1 MEKLE
6 KTRALK
12 KEISSIALGKIERD
26 QISID
31 SDLLDSLKT
40 SPTTISMSILDDLCV
55 SLNIN
60 LLEIADTLD
69 VEIET
74 KAIKITKE
82 EKRKKEEEKRKKE
95 EEKLQAKLQAL
106 KDENKDVIITLIEEL
121 RKEEDDYRG
130 IDEEVVNY
138 FIIVSKEEV
147 NEKQLKGLL
156 EEETEYKREY
166 REYDY
171 SIQNHKSKHHKL
183 KKIKKNTFGF
193 SQEANAD
200 NGEFTYTYSL
210 VESKK
215 ITSEK
220 LAELINPSFLFR
232 LGAPEL
238 YSISDDL
245 YVRLFFNASRIG
257 KQVIPILNGIGKDE
271 LDSLVVWLKK
281 ELKF

>member
-1 MEKLE
+1 MSIEKI
-6 KTRALK
+6 RALK
-12 KEISSIALGKIERD
+12 KGISKIALANIERD
-26 QISID
+26 QISINA
-31 SDLLDSLKT
+31 DLLDSLKI
-40 SPTTISMSILDDLCV
+40 SPTTISMDTLEDLCV
-55 SLNIN
+55 SLGINIS
-60 LLEIADTLD
+60 EIIDIFD

-74 KAIKITKE
+74 KAIKGLKLLKGE
-82 EKRKKEEEKRKKE
+82 E
-95 EEKLQAKLQAL
+95 LQANLQAL
-106 KDENKDVIITLIEEL
+106 KDKNKELIITLIEEL

-156 EEETEYKREY
+156 EKETEYEREY

-171 SIQNHKSKHHKL
+171 SIKNHKSKHHKL

-193 SQEANAD
+193 SQEANDD

-220 LAELINPSFLFR
+220 LAELIKPSFLFY
-232 LGAPEL
+232 LDTPKL
-238 YSISDDL
+238 SSISDDL
-245 YVRLFFNASRIG
+245 YVRLFFDASRIG

>member
-1 MEKLE
+1 MTNQEEKLA

-12 KEISSIALGKIERD
+12 KEISKIALAKIERD
-26 QISID
+26 QISINA
-31 SDLLDSLKT
+31 DLLDSLKI
-40 SPTTISMSILDDLCV
+40 SPTTISMDTLEDLCV
-55 SLNIN
+55 SLGINIS
-60 LLEIADTLD
+60 EIIDIFD

-74 KAIKITKE
+74 KAIKGLKLLKGE
-82 EKRKKEEEKRKKE
+82 E
-95 EEKLQAKLQAL
+95 LQANLQAL
-106 KDENKDVIITLIEEL
+106 KDKNKELIISLIEEL

-171 SIQNHKSKHHKL
+171 SIKNHKSKHHKL

-193 SQEANAD
+193 SQEANDD

-220 LAELINPSFLFR
+220 LAELIKPSFLFY
-232 LGAPEL
+232 LDTPKL
-238 YSISDDL
+238 SSISDDL
-245 YVRLFFNASRIG
+245 YVRLFFDASRIG

>member
-1 MEKLE
+1 MSIEKI
-6 KTRALK
+6 RALK
-12 KEISSIALGKIERD
+12 KGISKIALANIERD
-26 QISID
+26 QISINA
-31 SDLLDSLKT
+31 DLLDSLKI
-40 SPTTISMSILDDLCV
+40 SPTTISMSTLEDLCV
-55 SLNIN
+55 SLGINIS
-60 LLEIADTLD
+60 EIIDIFD

-74 KAIKITKE
+74 KAIKITRE
-82 EKRKKEEEKRKKE
+82 EKRKKKE
-95 EEKLQAKLQAL
+95 GKLQANLQAL
-106 KDENKDVIITLIEEL
+106 KDKNKELIITLIEEL

-156 EEETEYKREY
+156 EKETEYEREY

-171 SIQNHKSKHHKL
+171 SIKNHKSKHHKL

-193 SQEANAD
+193 SQEANDD

-220 LAELINPSFLFR
+220 LAELIKPSFLFY
-232 LGAPEL
+232 LDTPKL
-238 YSISDDL
+238 DSISDDL
-245 YVRLFFNASRIG
+245 YVRLFFDASRIG